1 MAIETINP
9 ATGKSIAKYDA
20 LTAED
25 IEAALARANHGAAA
39 MRNALA
45 SERINWLECA
55 ARILKDEKEELGKLL
70 TLEMGKTYAS
80 AIAEV
85 EKCAEVCT
93 YYAENGDTLLAD
105 KLIMSRGSR
114 SFVRYLPLGTV
125 LAVMPWNYP
134 FWQVF
139 RFAAPT
145 ILAGNAGLLKHAS
158 NVPQSAL
165 AIADV
170 LSRAGLP
177 RGGFQTLLI
186 TGSQVAS
193 ILEDKRVSAVTLT
206 GSEGAGSAVAQA
218 AGKMLK
224 PSLLELGGSDPFIVM
239 PSADIDLAVEKA
251 VSGRT
256 KNNGQS
262 CIAAKR
268 FIVHAEIYNDFRER
282 FAAALDALKIGNP
295 MDEETDIGPLATDS
309 IRNELAEQVEK
320 TISMGAKR
328 VTGAKMIEG
337 DGWYYKPGLLE
348 DIPAGSPADKDELF
362 GPVASLFKVANLQEA
377 IELANS
383 TRFGLGSSLFTREE
397 SEIQLA
403 FNQIDAGAT
412 FINDITTSDPS
423 LPFGGVKSSGYGR
436 ELAQEGLYTFMNAK
450 TCVVEAL

>member
-9 ATGKSIAKYDA
+9 ATGQSVANFDA
-20 LTAED
+20 LSAEG
-25 IEAALARANHGAAA
+25 IEAALTRAALGAGA
-39 MRNALA
+39 MRNALP
-45 SERINWLECA
+45 SERITWLECA
-55 ARILKDEKEELGKLL
+55 ARILQDEKEELGKLL
-70 TLEMGKTYAS
+70 TLEMGKTYLS
-80 AIAEV
+80 AVAEI
-85 EKCAEVCT
+85 EKCADVCT
-93 YYAENGDTLLAD
+93 YYAENGNALLAD
-105 KLIMSRGSR
+105 KMIMSRGSR

-139 RFAAPT
+139 RFAAPA

-165 AIADV
+165 AIADI

-186 TGSQVAS
+186 SGSQVES
-193 ILEDKRVSAVTLT
+193 ILKDNRVSAVTLT
-206 GSEGAGSAVAQA
+206 GSEGAGSAVAKT
-218 AGKMLK
+218 AGEMLK

-239 PSADIDLAVEKA
+239 PSADMDLAIQKA
-251 VSGRT
+251 VEGRT

-268 FIVHAEIYNDFRER
+268 FIIHAEIYDEFRDR
-282 FAAALDALKIGNP
+282 FSTALDSLTIGDP
-295 MDEETDIGPLATDS
+295 MDEATDIGPLATEA
-309 IRNELAEQVEK
+309 IREELSEQVEK
-320 TISMGAKR
+320 TISMGARR
-328 VTGAKMIEG
+328 VTGATMVEG

-348 DIPAGSPADKDELF
+348 DIPSGSPADKDEMF
-362 GPVASLFKVANLQEA
+362 GPVASLFKVADLEEA

-383 TRFGLGSSLFTREE
+383 TRFGLGASLFTKEE
-397 SEIQLA
+397 NEIQLA
-403 FNQIDAGAT
+403 FNRIDAGAT

-423 LPFGGVKSSGYGR
+423 LPFGGVKASGYGR
-436 ELAQEGLYTFMNAK
+436 ELAQEGLHTFMNAK